1 MSIRII
7 SKQDFFAGAL
17 FAAIAL
23 FFLWN
28 GLDLPIGSSV
38 RMGPGYAPRLLG
50 GALFVVGGGLM
61 IRGIRAEVPDVV
73 TLDFRPMFFVLGSVL
88 IFAFGLERIGLVLT
102 TFLVVSISSLSAK
115 GGRLWEVV
123 IIAAL
128 AAAATAALFVFALK
142 LNIPLWPRF

>member
-1 MSIRII
+1 MSIHVIG
-7 SKQDFFAGAL
+7 KQDFFAGAL
-17 FAAIAL
+17 FATIAV

-50 GALFVVGGGLM
+50 GALLVVGVVLM
-61 IRGIRAEVPDVV
+61 IRGVRAEVPDVV

-115 GGRLWEVV
+115 GGRLWEIV

-128 AAAATAALFVFALK
+128 AAATTAALFVFALK